1 MTISEIA
8 RLAGVSNAAVSRY
21 LNGGSLSAEKREK
34 IRQVVQ
40 QHSYVP
46 NAHAQMMRTKRNNLV
61 AVIVPKL
68 DTESMPAIVDG
79 VSRQLDEAGYTCIL
93 ANTDNNG
100 EKELEYL
107 EHFGTGASLA
117 GVIFCATVLTTEHR
131 KRMAAMNVPLVV
143 VGQQVSEH
151 SCVYFDDE
159 NAAEAMAS
167 ILLKSCR
174 GPLGYLGVTS
184 RDRASGAARR
194 SGVLAALAKCGRG
207 PECLAEEKAN
217 FTVESGWEAARRLLG
232 RSPEIDSIFCAT
244 DLIAV
249 GAMKYLR
256 EIGKPVPGEIQVTGI
271 GGGTMADI
279 VTPRLTTARYYYQAA
294 GREAARLLLAAF
306 RDWDQPIKTLRLG
319 YEVITRETTR

>member
-61 AVIVPKL
+61 GVIVPKL

-79 VSRQLDEAGYTCIL
+79 VSRQLGEAGYTCIL
-93 ANTDNNG
+93 ANTDNSAD
-100 EKELEYL
+100 KELEYL
-107 EHFGTGASLA
+107 ERFAAGSSLA

-131 KRMAAMNVPLVV
+131 KRMSALGVPLVV
-143 VGQQVSEH
+143 VGQEMAGH
-151 SCVYFDDE
+151 SCVYFDDQS
-159 NAAEAMAS
+159 AARSMAA
-167 ILLKSCR
+167 ILLERCR
-174 GPLGYLGVTS
+174 GPLGYLGVTDQ
-184 RDRASGAARR
+184 DRAAGAARR
-194 SGVLAALAKCGRG
+194 QGVLDALAQSGRG
-207 PECLAEEKAN
+207 PECLVEERAD
-217 FTVESGWEAARRLLG
+217 FTVESGWEAARRLLV
-232 RSPEIDSIFCAT
+232 RSPQVDSIFCAT

-256 EIGKPVPGEIQVTGI
+256 EIGKAVPDEVQVTGI
-271 GGGTMADI
+271 GGGIMADI

-294 GREAARLLLAAF
+294 GREAARLLLGAF
-306 RDWDQPIKTLRLG
+306 LDWEQPVKNLRLG
-319 YEVITRETTR
+319 YEVIRRETTR